1 MAIEDICSYMNYS
14 DILSYLTCDILTFAE
29 EMVITENYFE
39 RFAVDIST
47 SN

>member
-1 MAIEDICSYMNYS
+1 LFRDIRSS
-14 DILSYLTCDILTFAE
+14 LTCNILTFTE

-39 RFAVDIST
+39 IFAVDIST